1 MSGFAT
7 AEAVDLTRL
16 STVDG
21 HVTNLATTIAL
32 DLGAVFLNVATFTA
46 RVALLLFLTVTIT
59 SQMAWSA
66 TGVTAM
72 LALSLRLGTV
82 FGNVAT
88 FPTVI
93 ADVIEKVTVLSMM
106 TRLTTEVTDD
116 R

>member
-1 MSGFAT
+1 MSGFTT

-16 STVDG
+16 STVGG
-21 HVTNLATTIAL
+21 HVTNLATIAL
-32 DLGAVFLNVATFTA
+32 DLGAVFLNVANFAA
-46 RVALLLFLTVTIT
+46 RVALLLFLTVSIT

-72 LALSLRLGTV
+72 LSLLLRLGTV

-88 FPTVI
+88 FPTVVV
-93 ADVIEKVTVLSMM
+93 DVIEKVTVLSMM
-106 TRLTTEVTDD
+106 TRLTTAVTDD